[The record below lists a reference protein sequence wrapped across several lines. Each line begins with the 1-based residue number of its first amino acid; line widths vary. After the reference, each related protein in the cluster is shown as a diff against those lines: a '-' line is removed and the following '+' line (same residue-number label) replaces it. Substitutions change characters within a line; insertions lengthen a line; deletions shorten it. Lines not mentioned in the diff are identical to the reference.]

1 MLIKTRNTL
10 VIAVT
15 IMLTIEIVLQ
25 IRSHIRYGQSVF
37 NILSNQTTYVIDKNT
52 GLKVLQPNQR
62 IEGSQAIL
70 DTNAYGLRDEPLT
83 GRKPHDEYRI
93 AVVGA
98 STVMGTYTR
107 NNQDTLSYRIQEVLR
122 GQPGDRSIRVINA
135 GIAGYSLNDQ
145 RHMVE
150 RLLSQMSIDHYILYT
165 GFNDL
170 TEYCHTGN
178 SSETGRDFSLPELEL
193 PSWLLTTELIT
204 KNTVPLRT
212 PVARLQS
219 LIDPQSVDSSTFRNN
234 LHKLIGELKATRR
247 PVLVVGNARA
257 FRRHMSF
264 EQQEELS
271 ETARYYKSCFD
282 TDGLHTLFDD
292 HNRIIQQAADDYG
305 LPYFNLQDELPGGS
319 EFFGDATHFS
329 VAGTRRAAVI
339 ITEYLKSDLL
349 DIELER

>member
-1 MLIKTRNTL
+1 MLTKTRNTL
-10 VIAVT
+10 VVAVA
-15 IMLTIEIVLQ
+15 IMLIIEIGLQ
-25 IRSHIRYGQSVF
+25 IRSHIRYGQSIF
-37 NILSNQTTYVIDKNT
+37 NILSNQTTFVIDKNT

-62 IEGSQAIL
+62 IEGSQAII

-83 GRKPHDEYRI
+83 GRKPHGEYRI

-107 NNQDTLSYRIQEVLR
+107 NNQDTLSYRMQEVLK

-150 RLLSQMSIDHYILYT
+150 RLLSRMSIDHYILYT

-170 TEYCHTGN
+170 TGYCRTGN
-178 SSETGRDFSLPELEL
+178 SLEKGRDFSLPELEL

-204 KNTVPLRT
+204 KNTVHLRT
-212 PVARLQS
+212 PVARQLS
-219 LIDPQSVDSSTFRNN
+219 LIDPHSVDSASFRDN
-234 LHKLIGELKATRR
+234 LRKLIGALKATKR

-257 FRRHMSF
+257 FRRDMSF

-292 HNRIIQQAADDYG
+292 HNRIIQQTADNYG

-319 EFFGDATHFS
+319 ELFGDATHFS
-329 VAGTRRAAVI
+329 VDGTRRAAMI
-339 ITEYLKSDLL
+339 ITEYLELDLP
-349 DIELER
+349 DFEPGR